1 MIALFGSPFFVA
13 GVCMLLGATG
23 IVPGY
28 TESGEHAAPVI
39 LGPMGFVFLAVGGVM
54 VFGRQWLILD
64 LGRGSLLRQTGLLV
78 PLWTNERPLSEFN
91 AVVLAHDPGGSDSA
105 ESYPVKLRGSVGEDI
120 KIVDPSQFTESLRM
134 AEYLAKTLRLPLIDS
149 TTGHETVVSPDHTG
163 ESLRDRLSRGPMP
176 APPRRPSTMRSV
188 VVEIAGET
196 SISIPG
202 GNPTQVGNIRV
213 LLPIAIFLIAMLFA
227 IPVLARSAQPLRL
240 FAILILVFG
249 LPTAYAS
256 VTFVISGK
264 RRKTN
269 VTASPCGLV
278 IVRPRSR
285 KIETTVIPAEDVL
298 DVDYSTFEDAIAS
311 ARRSAYPAGQQIP
324 QSERAM
330 TILKKLVPNPGI
342 IVKARSGLVTLG
354 EGLSSDELQYL
365 VWLLRR
371 ALTG

>member
-1 MIALFGSPFFVA
+1 MIDFMQSGRVSDITVPPAPFLRTSSGVVALRRGGGMIALFGSPFVA

-54 VFGRQWLILD
+54 AFGRQWLILD

-202 GNPTQVGNIRV
+202 RQPHAGRKHSRAASDCNLSDCDAVRNSGSWRLRQDKLLQADDSKIV
-213 LLPIAIFLIAMLFA
+213 LDRGEKMHAEWSASRAAMLA
-227 IPVLARSAQPLRL
+227 SGTTPRMNVATATELALAAPADGWRWRNNCDRRRGATPDGRM
-240 FAILILVFG
+240 
-249 LPTAYAS
+249 AS
-256 VTFVISGK
+256 
-264 RRKTN
+264 
-269 VTASPCGLV
+269 
-278 IVRPRSR
+278 
-285 KIETTVIPAEDVL
+285 
-298 DVDYSTFEDAIAS
+298 AS
-311 ARRSAYPAGQQIP
+311 ARSYI
-324 QSERAM
+324 
-330 TILKKLVPNPGI
+330 
-342 IVKARSGLVTLG
+342 
-354 EGLSSDELQYL
+354 
-365 VWLLRR
+365 
-371 ALTG
+371 